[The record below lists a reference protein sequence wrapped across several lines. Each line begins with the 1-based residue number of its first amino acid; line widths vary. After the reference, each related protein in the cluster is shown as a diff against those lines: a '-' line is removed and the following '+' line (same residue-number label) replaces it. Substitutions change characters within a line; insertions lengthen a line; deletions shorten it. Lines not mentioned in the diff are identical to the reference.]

1 MQKLLEKLNE
11 KQREAVSAGNGP
23 LLVIAGAGSGKTLV
37 LTHRIAHLIIKKGVR
52 PEQICAVTFTN
63 KAAREMKERITH
75 ILNDYGRASDSHAL
89 FLGTFHSLCLKLLR
103 AHAEK
108 LGYGTNFVIFDEKD
122 KLSLIKTA
130 CEEQRIDPKR
140 FPPELFAHII
150 SRCKNKLMTPKD
162 KDDEEENAGD
172 PLAETARGIYEH
184 YQRALKAHNG
194 IDFDD
199 MIMQAVVLLENHP
212 AVRAHYQHTFQH
224 LLIDEYQDTNLAQY
238 RLARLLAD
246 AHENICAVG
255 DMDQAI
261 YGWRQA
267 DIANIL
273 NFEKHYPQAKV
284 ILLEEN
290 YRSTGNILSAA
301 NALIGKNKLRK
312 EKNLFTRGAEG
323 AKIRIV
329 MTASETEEARFIA
342 RTITEGTRRKEYH
355 FSDFAALYRTNA
367 QSRAIEEA
375 FMHARIPYVM
385 LGGFKF
391 YERKEVKDALCYLRF
406 LANPK
411 DAVSLARIVAVPPRG
426 IGKVSLL
433 RFLEKG
439 EATAPMA
446 AFLALMESLREEIR
460 TLPLS
465 EFVKRVLKKTGLE
478 THLAQA
484 GKDEAARLENVREL
498 VSAAARWD
506 NVPAQEGLTAL
517 LDGVALASREDE
529 THAQN
534 AVRLMTV
541 HSAKGLEFTAVFVAG
556 MEDNVFPHSRAKRSP
571 EELEEERRLCY
582 VAITRAKNQ
591 LWLLYAQSRI
601 LYGKPQ
607 TNPPS
612 RFLFDIPER
621 LVAFWAQG
629 KELSLNLSDLEN
641 GIVDIERG

>member
-11 KQREAVSAGNGP
+11 RQKEAVETVAGP

-37 LTHRIAHLIIKKGVR
+37 LTHRIAHLIIEKGVR
-52 PEQICAVTFTN
+52 PEQILAVTFTN
-63 KAAREMKERITH
+63 KAAREMKDRVARI
-75 ILNDYGRASDSHAL
+75 LDDYGRAESSHAL
-89 FLGTFHSLCLKLLR
+89 FLGTFHSLCLKVLR

-108 LGYGTNFVIFDEKD
+108 IGYGTNFVIFDEKD
-122 KLSLIKTA
+122 KLGLIKTA
-130 CEEQRIDPKR
+130 CAEQEVDPKR

-150 SRCKNKLMTPKD
+150 SRRKSKLMTPKD
-162 KDDEEENAGD
+162 SEEEEASD
-172 PLAETARGIYEH
+172 PFAETARGIYER

-194 IDFDD
+194 VDFDD
-199 MIMQAVVLLENHP
+199 MVMQAVLLLENHP
-212 AVRAHYQHTFQH
+212 VVRAHYQNTFQY

-238 RLARLLAD
+238 RLARLLAG

-273 NFEKHYPQAKV
+273 NFEKDYPRAKV

-312 EKNLFTRGAEG
+312 EKNLFTRGESG

-329 MTASETEEARFIA
+329 MTANETEEAQFIA
-342 RTITEGTRRKEYH
+342 RTIKEEVRKNQ
-355 FSDFAALYRTNA
+355 SRWADFAVLYRTNA
-367 QSRAIEEA
+367 QSRAVEEA
-375 FMHARIPYVM
+375 LMYARIPYVM

-406 LANPK
+406 IANQK

-426 IGKVSLL
+426 IGKASLL
-433 RFLEKG
+433 RFLEKN
-439 EATAPMA
+439 EATAHMA
-446 AFLALMESLREEIR
+446 EFLALIASLREEMR

-465 EFVKRVLKKTGLE
+465 EFVQRVLKKTGLE
-478 THLAQA
+478 AHLAEE
-484 GKDEAARLENVREL
+484 KKNEAARLENVREL

-506 NVPAQEGLTAL
+506 NLPAAEGLTAL
-517 LDGVALASREDE
+517 LDGVALAGREDE
-529 THAQN
+529 THAHN

-582 VAITRAKNQ
+582 VAVTRAKKQ
-591 LWLLYAQSRI
+591 LWLLYAQSRM
-601 LYGKPQ
+601 LYGKSHA
-607 TNPPS
+607 NPPP

-629 KELSLNLSDLEN
+629 KELSLGLSDLES
-641 GIVDIERG
+641 GIIDIE